1 MNLKLSESQLLT
13 KKTLHIGGSKSES
26 NRLLLLGALF
36 GCQIENLSQCDDSI
50 AMDKGLK
57 TSEKVVDIGHAGTA
71 MRFLTAYFSILEG
84 REVILTGS
92 ERMKQRPIRI
102 LVEALRSLGADIQY
116 VENEGFPPL
125 KITGKA
131 LLANE
136 VSLRGDVSSQYL
148 SALVL
153 VGAKL
158 DKGLKINIIGECTSL
173 PYLKMTLSLLENIGI
188 KTHFQD
194 NTITIFPVKS
204 IENKVISVESD
215 WSSASYFYSFLA
227 LSEVGSEL
235 KLYHYR
241 HNSLQGDS
249 IVADLYKNF
258 GVTTEFLSDSIV
270 IKKECEASVKH
281 LDFDFTD
288 CPDIAQTLVV
298 SCLGLGISCY
308 FTGLHTLKIKETDR
322 LLALK
327 TEIEK
332 LGTSVFITD
341 NSLQMQPKP
350 LQSNVAITTYDDHRM
365 AMAFAPLSLKTN
377 IAINNAEVVS
387 KSYPNFWN
395 DCEKIG
401 ISIEKIISERNK

>member
-1 MNLKLSESQLLT
+1 MDLKLSKSQLLT
-13 KKTLHIGGSKSES
+13 KKTLHIDGSKSES
-26 NRLLLLGALF
+26 NRLLLLEALF
-36 GCQIENLSQCDDSI
+36 GCQIENLSKCDDSI
-50 AMDKGLK
+50 AMGKGLK
-57 TSEKVVDIGHAGTA
+57 TSEKVVDVGHAGTA

-84 REVILTGS
+84 REVVLTGS

-102 LVEALRSLGADIQY
+102 LVEALCSLGADIQY

-125 KITGKA
+125 KITGKT

-153 VGAKL
+153 IGAKL
-158 DKGLKINIIGECTSL
+158 DKGLKIKIIGKCTSL

-188 KTHFQD
+188 KTHFQ
-194 NTITIFPVKS
+194 NNIITIFPVKS
-204 IENKVISVESD
+204 IENQTISVESD

-235 KLYHYR
+235 KLYHYKC
-241 HNSLQGDS
+241 NSLQGDS

-258 GVTTEFLSDSIV
+258 GVTTEFLLDSIV
-270 IKKECEASVKH
+270 IKKESEASVTH
-281 LDFDFTD
+281 LDFDFTN

-298 SCLGLGISCY
+298 SCLGLGISCH

-350 LQSNVAITTYDDHRM
+350 LQPNVVITTYDDHRM

-377 IAINNAEVVS
+377 IVINDAEVVS

-401 ISIEKIISERNK
+401 ISIEKI